1 MRRVAFLWLPHW
13 RTDRLLRHTR
23 SAPDAPLGARAGDAL
38 VVSRIAGACV
48 VIAAACPVATRLG
61 LLAGM
66 KLAHAQ
72 AMVPGLR
79 VVRETPQEDQ
89 DALAGLAAWC
99 LRYTPM
105 TRALPPDGIWL
116 DITGCAHLHGGE
128 AALLSDLTRR
138 LADAGL
144 STRVALA
151 DTPGAAH
158 ALARYASTPLTLA
171 PEGVLAP
178 LLHPLPVDALR
189 IDDEAVT
196 LLYRFGLRRI
206 GELAA
211 LPRAPLARRLG
222 AGVARRLDQALGR
235 VREPIEP
242 VLPERPVSETI
253 VFPEPLLTPEALS
266 AAIARLAGRLCQR
279 LEARSQGARRLEMMF
294 RRVDASRRTQ
304 RIALSR
310 PSHAARHVARL
321 FDARLEQVDPGEGI
335 EAMTLTALVSETLR
349 PAQGPLG
356 LPELDLHELG
366 LCELGL
372 CELGEI
378 RPLADLALLI
388 DSLGNRLGACRLWRP
403 APVQSDVPER
413 SVRAAPPIGAIPVD
427 WTVTWPASLPRPVRL
442 FDPPMPVRTLTMLP
456 DQPPSFFIWR
466 NHRHCIRRADGPE
479 RIAGEWWQR
488 SGEFLAVRDYFRLED
503 ETGRRF
509 WLFRRGDGADAASGD
524 LCWFLHG
531 LF

>member
-1 MRRVAFLWLPHW
+1 MR
-13 RTDRLLRHTR
+13 
-23 SAPDAPLGARAGDAL
+23 
-38 VVSRIAGACV
+38 
-48 VIAAACPVATRLG
+48 
-61 LLAGM
+61 
-66 KLAHAQ
+66 LAHAQ

-138 LADAGL
+138 LAAAGL
-144 STRVALA
+144 STRIALA

-158 ALARYASTPLTLA
+158 ALARYASTPLTIA

-178 LLHPLPVDALR
+178 LLYPLPVDALR
-189 IDDEAVT
+189 IEDEAVT
-196 LLYRFGLRRI
+196 LLYRFGLRHI

-222 AGVARRLDQALGR
+222 ASVARRLDQALGR
-235 VREPIEP
+235 VREAIEP
-242 VLPERPVSETI
+242 VLPERPVSET
-253 VFPEPLLTPEALS
+253 VAFPEPLLTADALS
-266 AAIARLAGRLCQR
+266 AAIAQLAGRLCQR
-279 LEARSQGARRLEMMF
+279 LEARGQGARRLEMMF
-294 RRVDASRRTQ
+294 RRVDATRRTQ
-304 RIALSR
+304 RVALSR
-310 PSHAARHVARL
+310 PSHAGRHVARL

-335 EAMTLTALVSETLR
+335 EAMTLTALVSETLH

-356 LPELDLHELG
+356 L
-366 LCELGL
+366 
-372 CELGEI
+372 LGEV

-388 DSLGNRLGACRLWRP
+388 DSLGNRLGARRLWRP
-403 APVQSDVPER
+403 TPVQSDVPER
-413 SVRAAPPIGAIPVD
+413 SVRAAPPIEAVPVD
-427 WTVTWPASLPRPVRL
+427 WTVAWPASLPRPVRL
-442 FDPPMPVRTLTMLP
+442 FDPPLPVRTLTMLP
-456 DQPPSFFIWR
+456 DQPPSFFVWR